1 MASLDKDTRLV
12 MTILFV
18 GTVSGANVYFYSNYG
33 YQLPWSALSHAV
45 LFGLITVGSIM
56 GIKAAFDLVMND
68 RMELWLLDRKIDV
81 YWQKKQRE
89 EQQREKIRQSMNQ
102 YNPYQQQQQ
111 QQFQQ
116 YEEQEVFMA
125 MQSQWQQYDAQLD
138 QLFAEADFKLQDSL
152 IKMYKN
158 DYAGEGTG
166 VTAGRRAAQSA
177 REHGYRVAEETSKL
191 ILNME
196 DVELRRESIGIE
208 GNQKI
213 NALFEKVRFPPVPG
227 QTPIPPELEAKPS
240 NASLFLGLASSAL
253 MSVGFSK
260 LTAAKNTGMTNIS
273 DAAGHAADHG
283 RTLAEST
290 AILNPNQY
298 VETVIDSSGI
308 GQSVVKTWPTLP
320 PRITTSASSGSYW
333 AGL

>member
-1 MASLDKDTRLV
+1 MCDPVSAGMFAVSAVSQVAQHQQARKAVDQRNRQRL
-12 MTILFV
+12 T
-18 GTVSGANVYFYSNYG
+18 
-33 YQLPWSALSHAV
+33 
-45 LFGLITVGSIM
+45 
-56 GIKAAFDLVMND
+56 AFDNANDNYLVETMLNNNVWKND
-68 RMELWLLDRKIDV
+68 VIVNE
-81 YWQKKQRE
+81 Y
-89 EQQREKIRQSMNQ
+89 
-102 YNPYQQQQQ
+102 
-111 QQFQQ
+111 
-116 YEEQEVFMA
+116 EQEQVITA
-125 MQSQWQQYDAQLD
+125 MTSQWEQYDAQLD
-138 QLFAEADFKLQDSL
+138 QLFANADFKLQDSL

-177 REHGYRVAEETSKL
+177 REHGFRTAEETAKL

-196 DVELRRESIGIE
+196 EVELRRESIGIE

-213 NALFEKVRFPPVPG
+213 NALLEKVRHPPVPG

-260 LTAAKNTGMTNIS
+260 LTAAKNPGMTNMS

-308 GQSVVKTWPTLP
+308 GQSVIKTWPTVEP
-320 PRITTSASSGSYW
+320 SITTSASSGSYW

>member
-1 MASLDKDTRLV
+1 MCDPVSAGMFAVSAVSQVAQHQQARKAVDQRNRQRL
-12 MTILFV
+12 T
-18 GTVSGANVYFYSNYG
+18 
-33 YQLPWSALSHAV
+33 
-45 LFGLITVGSIM
+45 
-56 GIKAAFDLVMND
+56 AFDNANDNYLVETMLNNNVWKND
-68 RMELWLLDRKIDV
+68 VIVNE
-81 YWQKKQRE
+81 Y
-89 EQQREKIRQSMNQ
+89 
-102 YNPYQQQQQ
+102 
-111 QQFQQ
+111 
-116 YEEQEVFMA
+116 EQEQVITA
-125 MQSQWQQYDAQLD
+125 MTSQWEQYDAQLD
-138 QLFAEADFKLQDSL
+138 QLFANADFKLQDSL

-177 REHGYRVAEETSKL
+177 REHGFRVAEETAKL
-191 ILNME
+191 VLNME
-196 DVELRRESIGIE
+196 EVELRRESIGIE